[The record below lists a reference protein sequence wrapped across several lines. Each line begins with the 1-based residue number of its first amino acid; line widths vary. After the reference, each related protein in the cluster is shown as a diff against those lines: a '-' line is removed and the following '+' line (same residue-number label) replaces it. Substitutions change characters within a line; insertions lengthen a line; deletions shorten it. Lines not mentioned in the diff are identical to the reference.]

1 MSSYTHLYE
10 STGGKRMNIFITGDT
25 HGDLSKVI
33 EMYDAITRDTPA
45 GIPHVDKFDYVI
57 HCGDYKKDGFE
68 LGKELGLPVVTV
80 YGNCDD
86 VWDPDFDIIDTEA
99 GSIVATHGHVEDINN
114 THEHL
119 YELAEDQG
127 CNCIC
132 YGHSHI
138 AMYGEENGYLVIN
151 PGSLTKPLDGT
162 MGSVAILKADENGY
176 AGNLIWYEDLIK
188 AKKAREDAKA
198 EAEAEAAKQAKAEA
212 EEEAATQDEAE
223 PAPPEEPEPAPAE
236 EPVPAEPA
244 PEEPTPEPEEPA
256 PAEEPAPV
264 PEEEPAPAEEPAP
277 VPEEEPAPVEVKPA
291 EEPAPEPKEE
301 PAPAPAPK
309 KKEADGLG
317 GFLRKLFN
325 WSDGQ

>member
-1 MSSYTHLYE
+1 
-10 STGGKRMNIFITGDT
+10 MNIFITGDT
-25 HGDLSKVI
+25 HGDLSRVI
-33 EMYDAITRDTPA
+33 EMYDAITRDTPE
-45 GIPHVDKFDYVI
+45 GIPHVDKFDYLI

-68 LGKELGLPVVTV
+68 LGNELGLPVITV

-86 VWDPDFDIIDTEA
+86 VWDPDFDIIDTDA

-114 THEHL
+114 THDHL

-138 AMYGEENGYLVIN
+138 ATYGEENGYLVIN

-162 MGSVAILKADENGY
+162 MGSVAILKADKDGY
-176 AGNLIWYEDLIK
+176 SGNLVWYEDLVK
-188 AKKAREDAKA
+188 AKKARADAKA
-198 EAEAEAAKQAKAEA
+198 AAEAEAAKQAEA
-212 EEEAATQDEAE
+212 EETPAEPE
-223 PAPPEEPEPAPAE
+223 PAPVEEPEPAPEPKE
-236 EPVPAEPA
+236 EPEPA
-244 PEEPTPEPEEPA
+244 PTEEP
-256 PAEEPAPV
+256 
-264 PEEEPAPAEEPAP
+264 
-277 VPEEEPAPVEVKPA
+277 EPAPVEEKPA
-291 EEPAPEPKEE
+291 EEPAPAPKEEPAPEPDTAPEEPAPAPKEE

-309 KKEADGLG
+309 KKESDGFG

>member
-1 MSSYTHLYE
+1 MKADGASPSINKEACY
-10 STGGKRMNIFITGDT
+10 MNIFITGDT
-25 HGDLSKVI
+25 HGDLSRVI
-33 EMYDAITRDTPA
+33 EMYDAITRDTPE
-45 GIPHVDKFDYVI
+45 GIPHVDKFDYLI

-68 LGKELGLPVVTV
+68 LGNELGLPVITV

-86 VWDPDFDIIDTEA
+86 VWDPDFDIIDTDA

-114 THEHL
+114 THDHL

-138 AMYGEENGYLVIN
+138 ATYGEENGYLVIN

-162 MGSVAILKADENGY
+162 MGSVAILKADKDGY
-176 AGNLIWYEDLIK
+176 SGNLVWYEDLVK
-188 AKKAREDAKA
+188 AKKARADAKA
-198 EAEAEAAKQAKAEA
+198 AAEAEAAKQAEA
-212 EEEAATQDEAE
+212 EETPAEPE
-223 PAPPEEPEPAPAE
+223 PAPVEEPEPAPEPKE
-236 EPVPAEPA
+236 EPEPA
-244 PEEPTPEPEEPA
+244 PTEEP
-256 PAEEPAPV
+256 
-264 PEEEPAPAEEPAP
+264 
-277 VPEEEPAPVEVKPA
+277 EPAPVEEKPA
-291 EEPAPEPKEE
+291 EEPAPAPKEEPAPEPDTAPEEPAPAPKEE

-309 KKEADGLG
+309 KKESDGFG